1 MNNDEYATQGIHSQR
16 KEALFTFAVRVLNR
30 HCERV
35 TQHLFGMGKA
45 DLVLAKI
52 GLSLDGIKL
61 DGHAPLCIFNAYRSS
76 CWPAEPKAAANVKLT
91 VLHYSIRTEP
101 AYVQEIERYIRSHN
115 KPHPGGLIRLDMS
128 SISF

>member
-35 TQHLFGMGKA
+35 TQHLFDMGKA

-52 GLSLDGIKL
+52 SNPRD
-61 DGHAPLCIFNAYRSS
+61 ATS
-76 CWPAEPKAAANVKLT
+76 CF
-91 VLHYSIRTEP
+91 
-101 AYVQEIERYIRSHN
+101 
-115 KPHPGGLIRLDMS
+115 G
-128 SISF
+128 